1 MPSKSESQTA
11 DLSFEQALR
20 ELDEVVSALEAGQIS
35 LEESLRLLQR
45 GLSLADSCDETLSK
59 AEATLEQL
67 VATSGGELTTQRID
81 WDDDDEDDAEDDDS
95 A

>member
-1 MPSKSESQTA
+1 MTSKTESQTA
-11 DLSFEQALR
+11 EMSFEESLR
-20 ELDEVVSALEAGQIS
+20 ELDTVVSALEAGQIS

-45 GLSLADSCDETLSK
+45 GLSLADACDATLSK

-81 WDDDDEDDAEDDDS
+81 WDDDEDDAEDDDS

>member
-1 MPSKSESQTA
+1 MPSKSELHTA

-35 LEESLRLLQR
+35 LEDSLRLLQR
-45 GLSLADSCDETLSK
+45 GLSLADTCDETLSK

-67 VATSGGELTTQRID
+67 VASSGGELTTQRIE
-81 WDDDDEDDAEDDDS
+81 WDDDEDEDDDS

>member
-1 MPSKSESQTA
+1 MPSKTQAQSA
-11 DLSFEQALR
+11 DLSFEAALR
-20 ELDEVVSALEAGQIS
+20 ELDEVVAALEAGHIS

-45 GLSLADSCDETLSK
+45 GITLADSCDATLAK

-67 VATSGGELTTQRID
+67 VATSGGELTTQRIE
-81 WDDDDEDDAEDDDS
+81 WDDDDEDAEDDDS

>member
-1 MPSKSESQTA
+1 
-11 DLSFEQALR
+11 
-20 ELDEVVSALEAGQIS
+20 

-45 GLSLADSCDETLSK
+45 GLSLADSCDATLSK

-67 VATSGGELTTQRID
+67 VATSGGELVTQRIE
-81 WDDDDEDDAEDDDS
+81 WDDDEDDAEDDDS